1 MTIQTHIP
9 EARLRPFVKAY
20 IIIESRHELINRVL
34 PSTSLAIAFRF
45 KGQVNY
51 ITDNVTKPLPA
62 SVITGLRKSVRLINY
77 LPETSTIIVLFK
89 ETGATTFFK
98 IPIHKLFEDSVSL
111 DNLVDKQTILNIE
124 EQLAEAKNNHHRI
137 AILEAFLLSR
147 LRNDRIDQLASHAI
161 QRIHSANGIVKIK
174 KLVED
179 FHISQDVFEKRFRRA
194 VGASPKQYASI
205 IRMNSIIKLKTND
218 QNLTDVAFSGEYF
231 DQPHF
236 NKEFK
241 RFTGQTPTEFFEAS
255 SFW

>member
-1 MTIQTHIP
+1 
-9 EARLRPFVKAY
+9 
-20 IIIESRHELINRVL
+20 
-34 PSTSLAIAFRF
+34 
-45 KGQVNY
+45 
-51 ITDNVTKPLPA
+51 
-62 SVITGLRKSVRLINY
+62 
-77 LPETSTIIVLFK
+77 
-89 ETGATTFFK
+89 
-98 IPIHKLFEDSVSL
+98 
-111 DNLVDKQTILNIE
+111 VDKQTILNIE
-124 EQLAEAKNNHHRI
+124 EQLAQAKNNHYRI
-137 AILEAFLLSR
+137 AIIEAFLLSR
-147 LRNDRIDQLASHAI
+147 LRNDRIDQLATNAI
-161 QRIHSANGIVKIK
+161 QRIHSTNGIVKIK

-241 RFTGQTPTEFFEAS
+241 RFTGQTPTEFFKAS